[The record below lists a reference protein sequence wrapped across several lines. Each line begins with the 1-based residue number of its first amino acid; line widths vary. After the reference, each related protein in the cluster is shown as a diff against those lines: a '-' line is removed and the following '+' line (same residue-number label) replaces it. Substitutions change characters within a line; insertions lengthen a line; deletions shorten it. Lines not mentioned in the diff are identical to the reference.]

1 MGGGVENR
9 DRFFQVLTASEFR
22 REQIAD
28 LAAGR
33 CAAIQVPGLFTVE
46 VCEEILTALKK
57 IEFEAY
63 DAARVQPIVF
73 RCGVGISDHR
83 IDGRLDDSYWL
94 ALQVAEE
101 MWSSLDLSY
110 DVFARC
116 REALR
121 AGWRD
126 EVVLG
131 RHEGRPLGA
140 GVVREPNGGF
150 QVHYDDVLREFVVDL
165 LDSPLIAQFAFNL
178 YLEVPDAG
186 GETVVWRHRWHPADE
201 AFRLPHSYGYDR
213 AVVGDVESF
222 ELRPSVGGALLF
234 DPRNYHAVAP
244 SFGGRRLAL
253 GFAVGL
259 DDRGRLLTWA

>member
-1 MGGGVENR
+1 MGGCVEDR
-9 DRFFQVLTASEFR
+9 DRFFQALTATEFR
-22 REQIAD
+22 REQMAD

-33 CAAIQVPGLFTVE
+33 CAAIQVPGLFAVE
-46 VCEEILTALKK
+46 MCEEILTALSK

-83 IDGRLDDSYWL
+83 VDGRLDDSYWP
-94 ALQVAEE
+94 ALRSAEG
-101 MWSSLDLSY
+101 MWEALDLPY
-110 DVFARC
+110 DFFARC
-116 REALR
+116 REALQ
-121 AGWRD
+121 AGWPN
-126 EVVLG
+126 EVVVG
-131 RHEGRPLGA
+131 RRGGRALGA

-150 QVHYDDVLREFVVDL
+150 QVHFDDVLREFDGDL

-213 AVVGDVESF
+213 AVVGDAESF
-222 ELRPSVGGALLF
+222 KLQPSVGDALLF

-244 SFGGRRLAL
+244 SRGGRRLAL